1 MLIRNKHPYTVD
13 EKSSS
18 GNVIIRY
25 VKYRFL
31 HSWVFVGI
39 IVFWFVCSV
48 ILFGLSWE
56 QIQNLL
62 WITILLSVF
71 LFLALTVVW
80 SGIVNIMNIRL
91 EKRIVYP
98 IVDRLL
104 ANSINVSSRK
114 YRVKRRK
121 LVRIDNGDISKGEPY
136 ESIVVFLSD
145 GSICEYPFPYVTSER
160 KDGVIVRSLSLTH
173 YVCNNER
180 LIAKTKSWLPEMSLN
195 TWLKIISFLILV
207 LGGIVFSVFSVLSHE
222 AFAFVFIG
230 VLAIVAI
237 YVEIYAKR
245 EPHEVEGNRCRK
257 IFNVMAFPITLL
269 RLLLTLAM
277 PFISVAIVAFV
288 SVFSA
293 VIPSIIIVYIA
304 NMINGVT
311 FNEIT
316 EFFIVLVLSSF
327 IIVYCPSYIRSTIY
341 RMPFVVYTEGKKF
354 KKRMADLIIYVYDA
368 GVVEFLLNVTYVIF
382 VGIIC
387 IKKYQNSGF
396 LFSKEIDDVILN
408 AFVVFLSFEG
418 IRSSYK
424 RIRLSAKSFFL
435 KILMILDF

>member
-1 MLIRNKHPYTVD
+1 MKRNKHPYTID

-18 GNVIIRY
+18 GNLIIRY

-31 HSWVFVGI
+31 RSWVFVGI

-48 ILFGLSWE
+48 ILFGLFWE

-62 WITILLSVF
+62 CITILLSVF
-71 LFLALTVVW
+71 LFIALTVVW
-80 SGIVNIMNIRL
+80 SRIVNLMNIRL
-91 EKRIVYP
+91 EKKIVYP

-104 ANSINVSSRK
+104 ANSLNVSSRK

-121 LVRIDNGDISKGEPY
+121 LVKIDDGDISKGEPY

-160 KDGVIVRSLSLTH
+160 KEGVIVRSLSLTH

-180 LIAKTKSWLPEMSLN
+180 LIAKAKSWLPEISLN
-195 TWLKIISFLILV
+195 TWLKLISFLIIV
-207 LGGIVFSVFSVLSHE
+207 LGGIVFFVFSVLSHE
-222 AFAFVFIG
+222 AFAFVLFIWF
-230 VLAIVAI
+230 LAI
-237 YVEIYAKR
+237 YVGIYAKR
-245 EPHEVEGNRCRK
+245 ESNEVEGNSCRK
-257 IFNVMAFPITLL
+257 IFHVLTIPITILHFL
-269 RLLLTLAM
+269 QTLAM
-277 PFISVAIVAFV
+277 PFISVVIVTFV

-293 VIPSIIIVYIA
+293 VIPPIIIVSIA
-304 NMINGVT
+304 NMINGVAL
-311 FNEIT
+311 NEIT
-316 EFFIVLVLSSF
+316 EIFIVLVLSSF
-327 IIVYCPSYIRSTIY
+327 IIVYCPSYTRSIIY
-341 RMPFVVYTEGKKF
+341 RIPFVVYTEGKKF
-354 KKRMADLIIYVYDA
+354 KKRMANLIIYVYDA

-387 IKKYQNSGF
+387 IKKYQNLGF

-435 KILMILDF
+435 KILMILDS

>member
-1 MLIRNKHPYTVD
+1 
-13 EKSSS
+13 
-18 GNVIIRY
+18 
-25 VKYRFL
+25 
-31 HSWVFVGI
+31 
-39 IVFWFVCSV
+39 
-48 ILFGLSWE
+48 
-56 QIQNLL
+56 
-62 WITILLSVF
+62 
-71 LFLALTVVW
+71 
-80 SGIVNIMNIRL
+80 MNIRL

-121 LVRIDNGDISKGEPY
+121 LVRIDDGDISKGEPY

-180 LIAKTKSWLPEMSLN
+180 LIAKAKSWLPEMSLN

-316 EFFIVLVLSSF
+316 EIFIVLVLSSF
-327 IIVYCPSYIRSTIY
+327 IIVYCPSYIRSIIY

-424 RIRLSAKSFFL
+424 RIRLSAKSFLL

>member
-1 MLIRNKHPYTVD
+1 MKRNKHPYTID

-18 GNVIIRY
+18 GNLIIRY

-39 IVFWFVCSV
+39 IVLWFVCSV
-48 ILFGLSWE
+48 ILFGLFWE

-62 WITILLSVF
+62 CITILLSVF
-71 LFLALTVVW
+71 LFIALTLVW
-80 SGIVNIMNIRL
+80 SRIVNLMNIRL
-91 EKRIVYP
+91 EKKIVYP

-104 ANSINVSSRK
+104 ANTLNVSSRK

-121 LVRIDNGDISKGEPY
+121 LVKIDDGDISKGEPY

-160 KDGVIVRSLSLTH
+160 KEGVIVRSLSLTH

-180 LIAKTKSWLPEMSLN
+180 LIAKAISWLPEISLN
-195 TWLKIISFLILV
+195 TWLKLISFLIIV

-222 AFAFVFIG
+222 AFAFVLFICF
-230 VLAIVAI
+230 LAI
-237 YVEIYAKR
+237 YVGIYAKR
-245 EPHEVEGNRCRK
+245 ESNEVEGNSCRK
-257 IFNVMAFPITLL
+257 IFHVLTIPITIL
-269 RLLLTLAM
+269 RFLLTLAM
-277 PFISVAIVAFV
+277 PFIAVVLVTFV

-293 VIPSIIIVYIA
+293 VIPPIIIVSIA
-304 NMINGVT
+304 NMINGVAL
-311 FNEIT
+311 NVIT
-316 EFFIVLVLSSF
+316 EIFIVLVLSSF
-327 IIVYCPSYIRSTIY
+327 IMVYCPSYTRSIIY
-341 RMPFVVYTEGKKF
+341 RMPFVVYTEGKKI
-354 KKRMADLIIYVYDA
+354 KKRMANLIIYVYDA

-387 IKKYQNSGF
+387 IKKYQNLGF
-396 LFSKEIDDVILN
+396 LFSKEIDDAILN

-435 KILMILDF
+435 KILMILQ

>member
-1 MLIRNKHPYTVD
+1 M
-13 EKSSS
+13 
-18 GNVIIRY
+18 
-25 VKYRFL
+25 
-31 HSWVFVGI
+31 
-39 IVFWFVCSV
+39 CSV

-121 LVRIDNGDISKGEPY
+121 LVRIDDGDISKGEPY

-180 LIAKTKSWLPEMSLN
+180 LIAKAKSWLPEMSLN

-316 EFFIVLVLSSF
+316 EIFIVLVLSSF
-327 IIVYCPSYIRSTIY
+327 IIVYCPSYIRSIIY

>member
-1 MLIRNKHPYTVD
+1 M
-13 EKSSS
+13 
-18 GNVIIRY
+18 
-25 VKYRFL
+25 
-31 HSWVFVGI
+31 
-39 IVFWFVCSV
+39 

-71 LFLALTVVW
+71 LFLVLTVVW

-121 LVRIDNGDISKGEPY
+121 LVRIDDGDISKGEPY

-180 LIAKTKSWLPEMSLN
+180 LIAKAKSWLPEMSLN

-316 EFFIVLVLSSF
+316 EIFIVLVLSSF
-327 IIVYCPSYIRSTIY
+327 IIVYCPSYIRSIIY

-424 RIRLSAKSFFL
+424 RIRLSAKSFLL

>member
-121 LVRIDNGDISKGEPY
+121 LVRIDDGDISKGEPY

-180 LIAKTKSWLPEMSLN
+180 LIAKAKSWLPEMSLN

-207 LGGIVFSVFSVLSHE
+207 LGV
-222 AFAFVFIG
+222 
-230 VLAIVAI
+230 
-237 YVEIYAKR
+237 
-245 EPHEVEGNRCRK
+245 
-257 IFNVMAFPITLL
+257 
-269 RLLLTLAM
+269 
-277 PFISVAIVAFV
+277 
-288 SVFSA
+288 
-293 VIPSIIIVYIA
+293 
-304 NMINGVT
+304 
-311 FNEIT
+311 
-316 EFFIVLVLSSF
+316 
-327 IIVYCPSYIRSTIY
+327 
-341 RMPFVVYTEGKKF
+341 
-354 KKRMADLIIYVYDA
+354 
-368 GVVEFLLNVTYVIF
+368 
-382 VGIIC
+382 
-387 IKKYQNSGF
+387 
-396 LFSKEIDDVILN
+396 LFSLFFPYCHLKHLP
-408 AFVVFLSFEG
+408 LSLLGF
-418 IRSSYK
+418 
-424 RIRLSAKSFFL
+424 
-435 KILMILDF
+435 

>member
-1 MLIRNKHPYTVD
+1 MKRNKHPYTID

-18 GNVIIRY
+18 GNLIIRY

-31 HSWVFVGI
+31 RSWVFVGI

-48 ILFGLSWE
+48 ILFGLFWE

-62 WITILLSVF
+62 CITILLSVF
-71 LFLALTVVW
+71 LFIALTVVW
-80 SGIVNIMNIRL
+80 SRIVNLMNIRL
-91 EKRIVYP
+91 EKKIVYP

-104 ANSINVSSRK
+104 ANSLNVSSRK

-121 LVRIDNGDISKGEPY
+121 LVKIDDGDISKGEPY

-160 KDGVIVRSLSLTH
+160 KEGVIVRSLSLTH

-180 LIAKTKSWLPEMSLN
+180 LIAKAKSWLPEISLN
-195 TWLKIISFLILV
+195 TWLKLISFLIIV
-207 LGGIVFSVFSVLSHE
+207 LGGIVFFVFSVLSHE
-222 AFAFVFIG
+222 AFAFVLFIWF
-230 VLAIVAI
+230 LAI
-237 YVEIYAKR
+237 YVGIYAKR
-245 EPHEVEGNRCRK
+245 ESNEVEGNSCRK
-257 IFNVMAFPITLL
+257 IFHVLTIPITILHFL
-269 RLLLTLAM
+269 QTLAM
-277 PFISVAIVAFV
+277 PFISVVIVTFV

-293 VIPSIIIVYIA
+293 VIPPIIIVSIA
-304 NMINGVT
+304 NMINGVAL
-311 FNEIT
+311 NEIT
-316 EFFIVLVLSSF
+316 EIFIVLVLSSF
-327 IIVYCPSYIRSTIY
+327 IIVYCPSYTRSIIY
-341 RMPFVVYTEGKKF
+341 RIPFVVYTEGKKF
-354 KKRMADLIIYVYDA
+354 KKRMANLIIYVYDA

-387 IKKYQNSGF
+387 INKYQNLGF

-435 KILMILDF
+435 KILMILDS